1 MIPKG
6 SHMGATRP
14 AKESKGKHHQE
25 LHSPI
30 TLNTNATMQGEV
42 EVASQAST
50 NNAGPWTMDAK

>member
-1 MIPKG
+1 
-6 SHMGATRP
+6 MGATRP